1 MTNKGFL
8 IIDRSILPPCY
19 EQVIKAVKLVENE
32 GKSVSNVCKEL
43 DISRST
49 YYKYKDKVFEMSM
62 SYDRKAIISIRAEHE
77 KGVLSNVL
85 NSIAGYQ
92 GNILTINQEMPIHN
106 MAYITVTLETKDLT
120 VSVYELTAELKKV
133 PKVRE
138 VSLLAFE

>member
-49 YYKYKDKVFEMSM
+49 YYKYKDRNGGTSKTL
-62 SYDRKAIISIRAEHE
+62 A
-77 KGVLSNVL
+77 SNVV
-85 NSIAGYQ
+85 NSILEKFNLPNRGLKTRLSSDGVSDYYHMIRVVNAPSIIIESSFSV
-92 GNILTINQEMPIHN
+92 ILNC
-106 MAYITVTLETKDLT
+106 
-120 VSVYELTAELKKV
+120 EL
-133 PKVRE
+133 
-138 VSLLAFE
+138 

>member
-19 EQVIKAVKLVENE
+19 EQVIKAVKLVEQE

-43 DISRST
+43 EISRST

-62 SYDRKAIISIRAEHE
+62 NYDRKAIISIRAEHE